1 MRVQKEG
8 TRREDDGWDHLRVV
22 VAPLR
27 HRRREVGG
35 RDCLRDEVGGRDHKR
50 AMVGRRVQLGESERL
65 TVLRVGGKVDK
76 HNWFALR
83 CSMVHQTREVG
94 QTARRVGWPE
104 E

>member
-1 MRVQKEG
+1 MR
-8 TRREDDGWDHLRVV
+8 DV

-27 HRRREVGG
+27 RRRRELGG

-50 AMVGRRVQLGESERL
+50 AMVGRRVQLGESEQL

-83 CSMVHQTREVG
+83 CSMVHQTREGG
-94 QTARRVGWPE
+94 QTARRVGGPE
-104 E
+104 Y